1 MHIALALESW
11 ERDTAHYVSCLAH
24 YITNSARRAAPD
36 RRMTSVVKRHILP
49 PIWFMAQ
56 CPKIMT
62 LIKSLLCVFAV
73 ILPVSLMGVALPILQ
88 QFWKVIEPYVKGYAY
103 FIVVYATLATVYATV
118 ASVYV
123 VVCKTKGKH
132 GEQTRMKLHE
142 VSDCRQIDYCERH
155 PLPGKH
161 V

>member
-1 MHIALALESW
+1 
-11 ERDTAHYVSCLAH
+11 
-24 YITNSARRAAPD
+24 
-36 RRMTSVVKRHILP
+36 
-49 PIWFMAQ
+49 
-56 CPKIMT
+56 MT

-73 ILPVSLMGVALPILQ
+73 VLSVSSMGDVALRILQ

-118 ASVYV
+118 ASVIALYV

-132 GEQTRMKLHE
+132 GKQTRMKLHE
-142 VSDCRQIDYCERH
+142 VPYPTTDMACGICSDCRQIDYCERH